1 MSFPVYV
8 TQHVGTICL
17 HIADI
22 WHPFPFLFPNMCSST
37 SLAIRGLADKV
48 VWRSIA
54 YVFCCLHADPFLTLP
69 LGWFPRNHPPAV
81 HQCHACLAKFID
93 MQQDLPFQKY
103 HKKKKKNPLC
113 DDSML
118 AAISS
123 GCLLFLYLQIHFCL
137 LCTMN
142 RALWQNQ
149 MSQYFYCL
157 FITSKSLYI
166 RGKLWILKNY
176 IVVRRYLNT
185 R

>member
-54 YVFCCLHADPFLTLP
+54 YVFCCLHTDPFLTLP

-103 HKKKKKNPLC
+103 HKKKKKIPCVMTACSQQFHLDAC
-113 DDSML
+113 CFS
-118 AAISS
+118 ICRST
-123 GCLLFLYLQIHFCL
+123 FVYY
-137 LCTMN
+137 
-142 RALWQNQ
+142 ALWIGHFDKIKCHNIFIVYLLPQNH
-149 MSQYFYCL
+149 
-157 FITSKSLYI
+157 YI
-166 RGKLWILKNY
+166 SGGNYEFLKIILSSED
-176 IVVRRYLNT
+176 T
-185 R
+185 